1 MPCPGLCVCVG
12 GGHLEGLGVNK
23 AEALLLSAQSCR
35 KDKIIPRLFP
45 KQLHNYNYKC
55 LEGHLFEYSL
65 CARHLAH
72 MTSNSL
78 GNREYDPHFTDQET
92 ETLNHLLWHLQS
104 GSGQLGFASDCLM
117 S

>member
-1 MPCPGLCVCVG
+1 MYVC
-12 GGHLEGLGVNK
+12 GGHLKDLGVNK

-55 LEGHLFEYSL
+55 FEGHLFEYSL

-72 MTSNSL
+72 MTSTSL

-92 ETLNHLLWHLQS
+92 ETLNHVLWRLQP
-104 GSGQLGFASDCLM
+104 GSGQLGFASDCPM